1 MAMDDR
7 TEGWHMLLQVFGMLD
22 GKSLAMAA
30 SVSHLWSQVATQ
42 EDLWKDLCLA
52 KWPSLD
58 SQAGVSVVNEAGSY
72 RQLYVLRY
80 QAQRGC
86 FGHVKPWLS
95 MDDLIFLVDVTA
107 AAAEEVACSFIR
119 RGGELCPVFVCDDM
133 FRFLAVLREEE
144 QGKAAV
150 GGLGEMKGLK
160 VSWAVMVK
168 GSQRVFQVMNSKNA
182 GHAMMGNAC
191 ICFSECLPDHSGC
204 APGFS
209 QHVAEVDLRFGVRED
224 GNLVTAEVCLGIMN
238 TLTWR
243 YFSQDEALRYL
254 QHAFL

>member
-1 MAMDDR
+1 
-7 TEGWHMLLQVFGMLD
+7 MLMQVFGRLD
-22 GKSLAMAA
+22 GRSLATAA
-30 SVSHLWSQVATQ
+30 SVSRLWSQVASQ

-58 SQAGVSVVNEAGSY
+58 SRAGVSVVNEAGSY
-72 RQLYVLRY
+72 KQLYALRY
-80 QAQRGC
+80 QAQRGRL
-86 FGHVKPWLS
+86 GHVKPWLS

-107 AAAEEVACSFIR
+107 AEEVVFSFIR
-119 RGGELCPVFVCDDM
+119 RGSELCPVFVCDEM
-133 FRFLAVLREEE
+133 FKFSAKLREEE

-150 GGLGEMKGLK
+150 VSYGELKGLK
-160 VSWAVMVK
+160 VSWAVMMK
-168 GSQRVFQVMNSKNA
+168 GSQRVFQVMDSKSA
-182 GHAMMGNAC
+182 GQVMMGNAS
-191 ICFSECLPDHSGC
+191 INFSECLPDHPGC

-209 QHVAEVDLRFGVRED
+209 QHVAEFDLRFGVRED

-243 YFSQDEALRYL
+243 YFSQHEALRYL

>member
-7 TEGWHMLLQVFGMLD
+7 IEGWHILLQVLGRLD
-22 GKSLAMAA
+22 GKSLATTA
-30 SVSHLWSQVATQ
+30 SVSRLWSQVASQ
-42 EDLWKDLCLA
+42 EELWKDLCLA

-72 RQLYVLRY
+72 RQLYALRY

-86 FGHVKPWLS
+86 LGHIKPWLS

-107 AAAEEVACSFIR
+107 GAEEVVCSFIR
-119 RGGELCPVFVCDDM
+119 RGSELCPVFVCDEM
-133 FRFLAVLREEE
+133 FRFLATLREEE

-150 GGLGEMKGLK
+150 GGFGEMKGLK

-168 GSQRVFQVMNSKNA
+168 GSQKVFQVMDSKSA
-182 GHAMMGNAC
+182 GKAMMGNAC
-191 ICFSECLPDHSGC
+191 INFSENLPDHPGC

-209 QHVAEVDLRFGVRED
+209 QHVAEVDLRFSARED
-224 GNLVTAEVCLGIMN
+224 GNLVTSEVCLGILN

-243 YFSQDEALRYL
+243 YFSQGEALRYL
-254 QHAFL
+254 QHAFI

>member
-1 MAMDDR
+1 
-7 TEGWHMLLQVFGMLD
+7 MLLQVLGRLN
-22 GKSLAMAA
+22 GRGLATAA
-30 SVSHLWSQVATQ
+30 SVSRLWSQAANQ
-42 EDLWKDLCLA
+42 EELWRDLCLA

-58 SQAGVSVVNEAGSY
+58 SQTGVSVVNEAGSY
-72 RQLYVLRY
+72 RQLYALRY

-86 FGHVKPWLS
+86 LGHVKPWLS

-107 AAAEEVACSFIR
+107 TAAEAAEEVVFSFIR
-119 RGGELCPVFVCDDM
+119 RGSELCPVFVCDEM
-133 FRFLAVLREEE
+133 FKFSAVLREEE

-150 GGLGEMKGLK
+150 VGLGELKGLK

-168 GSQRVFQVMNSKNA
+168 GSQRVFQVMDSKNA
-182 GHAMMGNAC
+182 GQVMMGNASINFC
-191 ICFSECLPDHSGC
+191 ECLPDHPGC

-209 QHVAEVDLRFGVRED
+209 QHVAEVDLRFCKRED

-243 YFSQDEALRYL
+243 YFSKDEALRYL
-254 QHAFL
+254 QHAFF